1 MPFSGGLVLL
11 FLLLLT
17 ELTILTMVK
26 RQGIQKALAN
36 IFGFLAIVVPLLA
49 VLGSIGGD
57 NNEFINKFRT
67 FRTSSFIN
75 AFSNSE
81 QSNVTVLAMVY
92 FLVGVAGILILT
104 AALTL
109 AVVIVAA
116 VTTPKLAFL
125 PTLTPIIGGGIT
137 CGILAYN
144 GTDYLPKY
152 VPHIVY
158 IIAAIFIA
166 ISLAL
171 LAYPIAKR
179 TLAGDEKHAILHQI
193 AVFIA
198 AIGGTSFRNA
208 NLTDANFT
216 KATLK
221 SADLRKANTT
231 KTLWRQAKHLELA
244 RTSDT
249 ILINPKVRDL
259 LITGDGYQKSYT
271 GANLRGANLIGANL
285 SYADLKAADISEATL
300 QAACLDWANLTEIQ
314 AIGTDFTY
322 AQMTG
327 CSLENWNIDTTTKLN
342 EVESRFVYLLEHPK
356 PNTDDR
362 ERRPSSGEF
371 SDGEFTKLFEEVL
384 NTVDLI
390 FRNGIDWQ
398 AFMSSFKQVQVE
410 NEDTELNIQSIE
422 NKGEGVVV
430 VKVSV
435 PEETKKEKI
444 HSDFVQIYDD
454 TVRKLEEKYQ
464 AELEGKE
471 GEIAIYR
478 RQNENMM
485 SFLNN
490 IVPSRLSTPP
500 NKIKREKLVVIGFSN
515 GDLERGFA
523 TVRAQIWSDGNPLP
537 VTFSAKL
544 PPETKIAQLYQE
556 WHHQYEVL
564 SGHYQFRSLMP
575 RIKNKNNEPT
585 NFSEIDLVQT
595 KQDFEGLA
603 QTLAASLNHW
613 LNSPDFIRIQNQL
626 RMQLNPSNRV
636 RLVIETED
644 IKMRRL
650 PWHCWDFFQ
659 DYRLAEVALSNPE
672 GKRVEKLIP
681 PREKIRILAIL
692 GSDEGINVEVDRQF
706 LESLPDAEIVFLVKP

>member
-1 MPFSGGLVLL
+1 
-11 FLLLLT
+11 
-17 ELTILTMVK
+17 
-26 RQGIQKALAN
+26 
-36 IFGFLAIVVPLLA
+36 
-49 VLGSIGGD
+49 
-57 NNEFINKFRT
+57 
-67 FRTSSFIN
+67 
-75 AFSNSE
+75 
-81 QSNVTVLAMVY
+81 
-92 FLVGVAGILILT
+92 
-104 AALTL
+104 
-109 AVVIVAA
+109 
-116 VTTPKLAFL
+116 
-125 PTLTPIIGGGIT
+125 
-137 CGILAYN
+137 
-144 GTDYLPKY
+144 
-152 VPHIVY
+152 
-158 IIAAIFIA
+158 
-166 ISLAL
+166 

-179 TLAGDEKHAILHQI
+179 TLEGDEKHAILHQI
-193 AVFIA
+193 AVFICTFF
-198 AIGGTSFRNA
+198 GTSFRGA

-221 SADLRKANTT
+221 STDLRKANTT
-231 KTLWRQAKHLELA
+231 KTLWKQAKYLEVA

-249 ILINPKVRDL
+249 ILIDPKVRDL

-300 QAACLDWANLTEIQ
+300 QAACLDWANLTEVQ
-314 AIGTDFTY
+314 AISTDFTY
-322 AQMTG
+322 AQITG

-371 SDGEFTKLFEEVL
+371 KPGEFTKLFETVL

-390 FRNGIDWQ
+390 FQNGIDWQ
-398 AFMSSFKQVQVE
+398 AFMSSFKQVQKE
-410 NEDTELNIQSIE
+410 NQDAELNIQSVE

-435 PEETKKEKI
+435 PEETNKEQI

-464 AELEGKE
+464 AQLQGKE
-471 GEIAIYR
+471 GQIAIYR
-478 RQNENMM
+478 QQNENMM
-485 SFLNN
+485 SFFNT
-490 IVPSRLSTPP
+490 IVPSRLSSTH
-500 NKIKREKLVVIGFSN
+500 NQIKREKLVVISFSN

-523 TVRAQIWSDGNPLP
+523 TVKAHLWSDGNSLP
-537 VTFSAKL
+537 ITFAAKL
-544 PPETKIAQLYQE
+544 PPETQIARLYQE

-564 SGHYQFRSLMP
+564 SGHYQFRGLMP
-575 RIKNKNNEPT
+575 RIKKKNNQPT
-585 NFSEIDLVQT
+585 QLSDREFPKLKRDL
-595 KQDFEGLA
+595 EELA
-603 QTLAASLNHW
+603 KTLAASLNHW

-672 GKRVEKLIP
+672 GNRLEKLIP

-706 LESLPDAEIVFLVKP
+706 LESLPDAEIVFLVKPSRQQLDKYLWSEKGWDIFCFSGHSKSDADGNTGCFHLGKGHELTIEELENALKAAIEKGLQLAIFNSCDGLGLGRQLADLHLPQIIVMREPVPD